1 MDARTLGINQAWQG
15 QSSGTTSG
23 LSFLSL
29 RGFAKFYFL
38 YGKDAEEVR
47 YMSKPST
54 AQWS

>member
-54 AQWS
+54 GQWS